1 LLFSRHSLFLFLAFV
16 SFCSCPA
23 AAQQPPQPQVAAKPA
38 DDLTQRIE
46 SNVRARFRVPSRVNV
61 TVGERHPSEFPGYD
75 AVTVTLS
82 EGQRSSPYE
91 FLLSKDG
98 KTLVQLVHID
108 ISQAPMAVAGRPM
121 RGAPDAKV
129 TIIVYDDFQCPY
141 CAKGYAMLFSEIF
154 PQYKDKIR
162 VVYKDFPLVEIH
174 PWAIHAAVDANCLF
188 DQSNDAYWDFADYVH
203 GNQQEIRGDKRAVDA
218 QLSTLDHSALGYGQ
232 KYHLDIARLESCVK
246 TQDEKAVRASMKYG
260 EDSLGID
267 STPTLFVNGEK
278 LEGAVPG
285 DEFRKVLDAALRE
298 AGVEPP
304 ANSSSPKVN
313 STPGAEAVKDRAQGV
328 GVAPAGPSPP
338 QPAAP
343 AQKSAGVPEKKPPAP
358 NR

>member
-1 LLFSRHSLFLFLAFV
+1 MLLSWRPLFLSLIFV
-16 SFCSCPA
+16 SLCA
-23 AAQQPPQPQVAAKPA
+23 AAQQLPQPTPKPAAKPS
-38 DDLTQRIE
+38 DDLNQRIE

-61 TVGERHPSEFPGYD
+61 NVGERRASEFPGYD

-82 EGQRSSPYE
+82 EGQRSVPYE

-108 ISQAPMAVAGRPM
+108 ISQAPMSVSGRPM

-162 VVYKDFPLVEIH
+162 IVFKDFPLTEIH

-188 DQSNDAYWDFADYVH
+188 DQSNDAYWDFSDYVH
-203 GNQQEIRGDKRAVDA
+203 GNQQEIRGDKKPLDA
-218 QLSTLDHSALGYGQ
+218 QFSTLDHSALGYGQ
-232 KYHLDIARLESCVK
+232 KYHLDAPRLEACVK
-246 TQDEKAVRASMKYG
+246 AQDEKAVRASMKYG

-298 AGVEPP
+298 SGVEPP
-304 ANSSSPKVN
+304 ANPSASKVN
-313 STPGAEAVKDRAQGV
+313 TAPVPETKKDGTSGT
-328 GVAPAGPSPP
+328 GVAPSAAPSPTP
-338 QPAAP
+338 PASP
-343 AQKSAGVPEKKPPAP
+343 AQKSAAAPEKKPPAP
-358 NR
+358 NY